1 MSSGTRPLSEVG
13 AWEMNWVL
21 FWSYIKIT
29 SLVIGGGYAII
40 AAAQEEF
47 VRRRGWLT
55 DDDVLE
61 MITVTQTVPGILACN
76 SAIYIGWRLGGYRGA
91 LSALAGS
98 ILPSL
103 IIIVCIA
110 AAISSVAGVLKAPR
124 TVRYYLR
131 HAPFVLRMA
140 ALATLVVALAR
151 PQSAEQ
157 NTRTNTDGIDI
168 MLALDVSGSMLAR
181 DFRPDRLEA
190 AKEVAGSFIA
200 DRYGDRIGLV
210 AFAGEAFTQS
220 PLTTDQGTLQTL
232 LSRIR
237 SGLIEDGTA
246 IGNGLATAINRL
258 RESEAKSK
266 VIILLT
272 DGVNNRGE
280 IAPQTAAEIAKAQG
294 IRVYTI
300 GVGTEGMA
308 PYPAVDIYGTPT
320 GGTVM
325 AKVEIDEKTLRSIAR
340 MTGGEYFRATDKAK
354 LKAIYDQINQLE
366 KSKVEV
372 TEHVTYHEQYL
383 MWALAGLLLLFAE
396 FLFANLVLK
405 RIP

>member
-1 MSSGTRPLSEVG
+1 MTFHNPHLLWLLTLLLPAAGYYLYRLRKGG
-13 AWEMNWVL
+13 A
-21 FWSYIKIT
+21 
-29 SLVIGGGYAII
+29 
-40 AAAQEEF
+40 
-47 VRRRGWLT
+47 
-55 DDDVLE
+55 
-61 MITVTQTVPGILACN
+61 
-76 SAIYIGWRLGGYRGA
+76 A
-91 LSALAGS
+91 LR
-98 ILPSL
+98 
-103 IIIVCIA
+103 
-110 AAISSVAGVLKAPR
+110 ISSVAGVLKAPR

-190 AKEVAGSFIA
+190 AKEVAGSFIS

-210 AFAGEAFTQS
+210 VFAGEAFTQS
-220 PLTTDQGTLQTL
+220 PLTADQSTL
-232 LSRIR
+232 LTLLGRVR

-325 AKVEIDEKTLRSIAR
+325 AKVEIDEKTLRSIAEQ
-340 MTGGEYFRATDKAK
+340 TGGQYFRATDKAK

-372 TEHVTYHEQYL
+372 TEHVTYHEQFL
-383 MWALAGLLLLFAE
+383 LWVLAGLGLLVLE
-396 FLFANLVLK
+396 FLFSNLVLK

>member
-1 MSSGTRPLSEVG
+1 MTFHNPHLLWLLTLLLPAAGYYLYRLRKGG
-13 AWEMNWVL
+13 A
-21 FWSYIKIT
+21 
-29 SLVIGGGYAII
+29 
-40 AAAQEEF
+40 
-47 VRRRGWLT
+47 
-55 DDDVLE
+55 
-61 MITVTQTVPGILACN
+61 
-76 SAIYIGWRLGGYRGA
+76 A
-91 LSALAGS
+91 LR
-98 ILPSL
+98 
-103 IIIVCIA
+103 
-110 AAISSVAGVLKAPR
+110 ISSVAGVLKAPR

-210 AFAGEAFTQS
+210 VFAAEAFTQS
-220 PLTTDQGTLQTL
+220 PLTTDQSTLQTL
-232 LSRIR
+232 LARIR
-237 SGLIEDGTA
+237 SGLIDDSGTA

-272 DGVNNRGE
+272 DGVNNRGQ
-280 IAPQTAAEIAKAQG
+280 IAPMTAAEIARAQG

-300 GVGTEGMA
+300 GVGTEGTA
-308 PYPAVDIYGTPT
+308 PYPAVDIYGQPT
-320 GGTVM
+320 GDVVM
-325 AKVEIDEKTLRSIAR
+325 AKVEIDEKTLGA
-340 MTGGEYFRATDKAK
+340 MADLTGGKYFRATDNAK
-354 LKAIYDQINQLE
+354 LKAIYDEINQLE

-372 TEHVTYHEQYL
+372 TERISYHERFL
-383 MWALAGLLLLFAE
+383 VWALAALGALLLE
-396 FLFANLVLK
+396 FLLSNLVLK

>member
-1 MSSGTRPLSEVG
+1 MTFHNPHLLWLLTLLLPAAGYYLYRLRKGG
-13 AWEMNWVL
+13 A
-21 FWSYIKIT
+21 
-29 SLVIGGGYAII
+29 
-40 AAAQEEF
+40 
-47 VRRRGWLT
+47 
-55 DDDVLE
+55 
-61 MITVTQTVPGILACN
+61 
-76 SAIYIGWRLGGYRGA
+76 A
-91 LSALAGS
+91 LR
-98 ILPSL
+98 
-103 IIIVCIA
+103 
-110 AAISSVAGVLKAPR
+110 ISSVAGVLKAPR

-190 AKEVAGSFIA
+190 AKKVAGSFIS

-232 LSRIR
+232 LARIR

-325 AKVEIDEKTLRSIAR
+325 AKVEIDEKTLRSIAE

-372 TEHVTYHEQYL
+372 TEHVTYHEQFL
-383 MWALAGLLLLFAE
+383 LWVLAGLGLLVLE
-396 FLFANLVLK
+396 FLFSNLVLK

>member
-1 MSSGTRPLSEVG
+1 MHFASPYYLWLLTLLVPMIGYYVWRTLQGG
-13 AWEMNWVL
+13 A
-21 FWSYIKIT
+21 
-29 SLVIGGGYAII
+29 AI
-40 AAAQEEF
+40 
-47 VRRRGWLT
+47 R
-55 DDDVLE
+55 
-61 MITVTQTVPGILACN
+61 
-76 SAIYIGWRLGGYRGA
+76 
-91 LSALAGS
+91 
-98 ILPSL
+98 
-103 IIIVCIA
+103 
-110 AAISSVAGVLKAPR
+110 ISSVAGVVRAPR

-131 HAPFVLRMA
+131 HLPFVLRA
-140 ALATLVVALAR
+140 AAFALLVVALAR
-151 PQSAEQ
+151 PQDVEQ
-157 NTRTNTDGIDI
+157 NVRTNTEGIDI
-168 MLALDVSGSMLAR
+168 MLAIDVSGSMLAR
-181 DFRPDRLEA
+181 DFKPDRITA

-220 PLTTDQGTLQTL
+220 PLTTDQSTLQTL
-232 LSRIR
+232 LARIR

-258 RESEAKSK
+258 RESDAKSK

-280 IAPQTAAEIAKAQG
+280 IAPLTAAEIAKAQG

-308 PYPAVDIYGTPT
+308 PYPAMDMFGNITFVNQ
-320 GGTVM
+320 
-325 AKVEIDEKTLRSIAR
+325 KVEIDEKTLTAISD
-340 MTGGEYFRATDKAK
+340 MTGGQYFRATDKAK
-354 LKAIYDQINQLE
+354 LKAIYDEINQLE

-372 TEHVTYHEQYL
+372 TEHVSYHELYL
-383 MWALAGLLLLFAE
+383 AWVLAALGLLLAE